1 MRKRTTCGPETALE
15 QVLTNSYKAS
25 MISYL
30 AIHPE
35 DFEEAIQGVIFNKI
49 HIHTH
54 TMENDE

>member
-54 TMENDE
+54 NGK